1 MQVICYNGNEFV
13 EIEKNTP
20 KATGHDLLIEIQA
33 ISVNPIDTK
42 VKHTLEKNSERI
54 LGYDAAGV
62 VLAVGDK
69 VSLFKPGDTVF
80 YAGDLTRDGSNAT
93 HQLVDERLVGH
104 KPKTLS
110 FAQAAALPLT
120 SITAW
125 ESLFERLRIT
135 AQDQDKALLLIGA
148 AGGVGSMA
156 IQLAKQI
163 VGMKVVATASRETS
177 KAWCEQ
183 LGADLVIEHH
193 NLKAQFDELNLSA
206 PEYILCMG
214 DPDEYFAELAKVV
227 AVQGSIC
234 LLASAGKA
242 HDINLLKTKSVS
254 LVWELMFTRSMYQT
268 SDMIEQH
275 HLLNNVSE
283 LIDQNK
289 LKTTLTQALSPI
301 NAKNLTQAHTLV
313 EQGDM
318 LGKVVISQD

>member
-1 MQVICYNGNEFV
+1 MQAICYNGNEFV
-13 EIEKNTP
+13 ELEKPTP
-20 KATGHDLLIEIQA
+20 IATGHDLLIEIQA

-42 VKHTLEKNSERI
+42 VKHTLEQDSEKI

-62 VLAVGDK
+62 VLAVGDA
-69 VSLFKPGDTVF
+69 VSLFQPGDTVF

-93 HQLVDERLVGH
+93 HQLVDERLAGH

-125 ESLFERLRIT
+125 ESLFDRLRIT
-135 AQDQDKALLLIGA
+135 QQDQDETLLLVGA

-163 VGMKVVATASRETS
+163 VGLKVVATASRAES

-183 LGADLVIEHH
+183 LGADVVIKHH
-193 NLKAQFDELNLSA
+193 QLQAQFDELNLSA
-206 PEYILCMG
+206 PEYVLCMG
-214 DPDEYFAELAKVV
+214 DPDEYFEELAEVV

-268 SDMIEQH
+268 SDMVEQH

-289 LKTTLTQALSPI
+289 LRSTLTQVLSPI
-301 NAKNLTQAHTLV
+301 NTSNLAQAHALV

-318 LGKVVISQD
+318 LGKAVLSQG